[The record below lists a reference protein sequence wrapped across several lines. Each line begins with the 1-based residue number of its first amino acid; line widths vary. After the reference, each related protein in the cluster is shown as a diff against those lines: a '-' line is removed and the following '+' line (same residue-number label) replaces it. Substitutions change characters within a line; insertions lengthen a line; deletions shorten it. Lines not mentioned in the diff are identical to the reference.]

1 MQMLSF
7 FRFPVLIIAT
17 AFILCGCEDSDTS
30 KSLGAGY
37 DFGDNNPNLYLA
49 VGDSITYGSASAS
62 YPDILSSMLG
72 KPVINEGIRG
82 ERTRSGASR
91 IGDEL
96 SAYSPGFLLIM
107 YGANDVVHQY
117 SPDRVKEELR
127 IIIQTA
133 KENHT
138 IPVIATI
145 TPHIAHRERIFNPL
159 VKELNT
165 RIRRLAKEE
174 GIRLVEL
181 QNIFDQHPEYIG
193 DDGLHPTDEGL
204 SIIAAQFYDVLR

>member
-1 MQMLSF
+1 MKMIRVC
-7 FRFPVLIIAT
+7 RFSALVAT
-17 AFILCGCEDSDTS
+17 VALLLCGCEDSNNQKT
-30 KSLGAGY
+30 LGQGY
-37 DFGDNNPNLYLA
+37 DFGSNDRNLYLA
-49 VGDSITYGSASAS
+49 VGDSITYGSGSTS
-62 YPDILSSMLG
+62 YPEILSSMLG

-82 ERTRSGASR
+82 ERTHSGAAR
-91 IGDEL
+91 IDEEL
-96 SAYSPGFLLIM
+96 RAYHPGFLLIM

-117 SPDRVKEELR
+117 SPDRVKELLR
-127 IIIQTA
+127 IIIKAA
-133 KENHT
+133 KDNHT

-145 TPHIAHRERIFNPL
+145 TPHIAYREEIFNPL

-181 QNIFDQHPEYIG
+181 QTLFDEHPEYIG

-204 SIIAAQFYDVLR
+204 SIIAAQFFDVLR